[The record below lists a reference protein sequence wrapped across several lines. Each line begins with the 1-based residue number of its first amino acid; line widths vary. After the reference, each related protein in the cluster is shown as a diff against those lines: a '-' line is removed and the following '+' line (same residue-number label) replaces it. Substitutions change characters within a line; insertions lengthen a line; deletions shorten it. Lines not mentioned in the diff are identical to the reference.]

1 MTVIL
6 IGFMAAG
13 KSTVGKAFDQE
24 KFIDLDKKIEKEIG
38 MTIAQFF
45 QEYSEDKF
53 RQIEREVFKTA
64 VQSGYAVIATGGGIV
79 NLIENRNCLKKLGN
93 VVYLKADFETLYERI
108 LLDKE
113 NGRPLAF
120 QSKEEVEKLFAQ
132 RVKLYEE
139 VADIVIETRGKSPEE
154 VVKEIQ
160 ELK

>member
-1 MTVIL
+1 MAVIL

-13 KSTVGKAFDQE
+13 KSTVAKALDKENFV
-24 KFIDLDKKIEKEIG
+24 DLDKEIEKEVG

-45 QEYSEDKF
+45 QEYGEDKF
-53 RQIEREVFKTA
+53 RKIEREKLEA
-64 VQSGYAVIATGGGIV
+64 AILSGFNVATGGGIV

-113 NGRPLAF
+113 NSRPLAF
-120 QSKEEVEKLFAQ
+120 QSKEEVKKLFAQ
-132 RVKLYEE
+132 RVKFYEE
-139 VADIVIETRGKSPEE
+139 VADIVIETRGKGPEE

>member
-13 KSTVGKAFDQE
+13 KSTVAKAFDQE
-24 KFIDLDKKIEKEIG
+24 KFIDLDKKIEKELG

-79 NLIENRNCLKKLGN
+79 KLPENRNCLKELEN
-93 VVYLKADFETLYERI
+93 VVYLKADFETLYGRI
-108 LLDKE
+108 LSDKE
-113 NGRPLAF
+113 NSRPLALR
-120 QSKEEVEKLFAQ
+120 SKEEVEKLFTQ
-132 RVKLYEE
+132 RAAFYEE
-139 VADIVIETRGKSPEE
+139 VADIVIETQGKSPEE